1 MDIVYLESGREK
13 EILDTLDTLLISNIN
28 LFSKALTRT
37 ADDNRTTLHSSRANQ
52 DAGYC
57 EGMRLCAA
65 IVEYFALS
73 INYINKNK
81 FGI

>member
-13 EILDTLDTLLISNIN
+13 EILETLDTLLISNIN
-28 LFSKALTRT
+28 RVSAALTRT
-37 ADDNRTTLHSSRANQ
+37 ADDNGTTLHSGRANQ

-65 IVEYFALS
+65 IVEYFALA
-73 INYINKNK
+73 IGYLNQNK